1 MISIRNQMSF
11 SILMKRISLLILSLF
26 TVGCGSGSS
35 APVLLPPGIP
45 PVTTMQSPGGQWLGF
60 DSQSRLVNLLIS
72 EDGNVRG
79 FLELGAAMEPP
90 AFTAGTVSVSDG
102 DAISGVMRGQDLLSF
117 PPVFLLGGLPAPNPY
132 SCSISG
138 TVTERASM
146 NVQITCSDDT
156 SLVYDEA
163 LMLTPQPGYLQASS
177 LSAIA
182 GNYTLSTNPATNIL
196 NVAEDGTVFGMFD
209 NGPTCTVNGTVSI
222 IDSRYSLLDVSW
234 TLSSCTDLLGF
245 AEGGEYSGFAMPSP
259 DPGAPDSYYFLLIR
273 ELPDSLSLIS
283 VIYDPT

>member
-1 MISIRNQMSF
+1 MNMISNRMPF

-26 TVGCGSGSS
+26 TVGCGGGSPT
-35 APVLLPPGIP
+35 PVSPPPISP
-45 PVTTMQSPGGQWLGF
+45 PVALQSPGGQWLGF
-60 DSQSRLVNLLIS
+60 DSQSRLVNLLVS
-72 EDGNVRG
+72 ESGDVRG
-79 FLELGAAMEPP
+79 FIGLGTAMEPP
-90 AFTAGTVSVSDG
+90 AFTTGTVSVSNG

-117 PPVFLLGGLPAPNPY
+117 PPVVLPGGLPAPNLY

-146 NVQITCSDDT
+146 NVQIACSDDT

-163 LMLTPQPGYLQASS
+163 LVLTPQAGYLQASS

-234 TLSSCTDLLGF
+234 TLSFCTDPIGF
-245 AEGGEYSGFAMPSP
+245 AEGGEYNGFAMPSP

>member
-1 MISIRNQMSF
+1 MNMISNRMPF

-26 TVGCGSGSS
+26 TVGCGGGSPT
-35 APVLLPPGIP
+35 PVSPPPISP
-45 PVTTMQSPGGQWLGF
+45 PVALQSPGGQWLGF
-60 DSQSRLVNLLIS
+60 DSQSRLVNLLVS
-72 EDGNVRG
+72 ESGDVRG
-79 FLELGAAMEPP
+79 FLELGTAMEPP
-90 AFTAGTVSVSDG
+90 AFTAGTVGVSNG

-117 PPVFLLGGLPAPNPY
+117 PPAGLPGAPSPY

-146 NVQITCSDDT
+146 NVQIACSDDT

-163 LMLTPQPGYLQASS
+163 LVLTPHPRYLQGSS

-182 GNYTLSTNPATNIL
+182 GNYTLSTNPATNML

-259 DPGAPDSYYFLLIR
+259 DSGAPDSYYFLLIR
-273 ELPDSLSLIS
+273 ELPESLSLIS